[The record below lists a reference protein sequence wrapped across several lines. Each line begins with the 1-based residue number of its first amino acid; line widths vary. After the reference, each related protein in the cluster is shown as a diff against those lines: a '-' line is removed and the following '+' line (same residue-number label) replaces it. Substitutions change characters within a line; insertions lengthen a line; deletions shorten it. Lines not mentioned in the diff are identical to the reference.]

1 MPPGRA
7 AVVALSARVIAKIP
21 RTGKTASNSPSRTT
35 SFLKKRRHAYGNLW
49 KAGPKDSDRLK
60 AEKGSEAPA
69 VAAAL
74 KNADGIA
81 PSIRRNARGSDRR
94 REMAVI
100 SARTAP

>member
-49 KAGPKDSDRLK
+49 KAGPKDSDPK
-60 AEKGSEAPA
+60 EEKGLAAPA

-81 PSIRRNARGSDRR
+81 PSIRKNARGSDRR